1 MLFLSLQLAATPDR
15 PIVLFLDS
23 LDQLTSAHRA
33 HNLSWL
39 PHQLPP
45 NVHLVLST
53 LPYEHDL
60 LDTLRV
66 LITSEKNF
74 IQILPLGQ
82 ALSKNLVKEWLDSA
96 RRDLTTSQFEI
107 VSDALSRCSLPLY
120 TRLVFEEVCRWSS
133 FSPPDQ
139 TKLQFTV
146 KGIINKLLDKV
157 SHLFPLKT
165 VSSRQGKS
173 SVFDKLSTVYEFCA
187 LMPIS

>member
-1 MLFLSLQLAATPDR
+1 M
-15 PIVLFLDS
+15 
-23 LDQLTSAHRA
+23 
-33 HNLSWL
+33 
-39 PHQLPP
+39 
-45 NVHLVLST
+45 HLVLST

-66 LITSEKNF
+66 LITSDMNY

-82 ALSKNLVKEWLDSA
+82 VLSKSLIKEWLDSA
-96 RRDLTTSQFEI
+96 RRDLTAAQFDV
-107 VSDALSRCSLPLY
+107 VSDALSKCSLPLY

-157 SHLFPLKT
+157 SSLAT
-165 VSSRQGKS
+165 SQI
-173 SVFDKLSTVYEFCA
+173 YCA
-187 LMPIS
+187 TYVLIYFISICSMH